1 MILTFLFVGWA
12 GYELSG
18 GSDFEPPQRTE
29 AAQTVL
35 AVYDVTEEEL
45 APAEAEPAAV
55 VTRAAP
61 LPETLLEPT
70 QDPSPVVQAAL
81 VAETTVVPE
90 VVPDVVE
97 EAAVAVDLRQ
107 VTGNRVN
114 MRKGPG
120 TDYPVVGQL
129 VRGDTAEVLQDPG
142 TGWVMLRAV
151 DGGQIGWMSARFVT
165 QADG

>member
-1 MILTFLFVGWA
+1 MGRFMILTFLFVGWA

-18 GSDFEPPQRTE
+18 GSDFEPLQRTE
-29 AAQTVL
+29 TAQTVL

-45 APAEAEPAAV
+45 APAEVEPAAV

-61 LPETLLEPT
+61 LPETLLEPA
-70 QDPSPVVQAAL
+70 QDQSPVVQAAL
-81 VAETTVVPE
+81 VTETTVAPE
-90 VVPDVVE
+90 VVE

-114 MRKGPG
+114 MRNGPG
-120 TDYPVVGQL
+120 TDYEVVGQL
-129 VRGDTAEVLQDPG
+129 VRGDTAEVLQEPG
-142 TGWVMLRAV
+142 SGWVMLRAV
-151 DGGQIGWMSARFVT
+151 DGGQIGWMSARFVS